1 MAKKTKI
8 SSEDLATF
16 EDAIKGTKPLAKK
29 PRITPIAPDI
39 KPTYRPPIYD
49 TDSITL
55 DESSDVDDVAGEEF
69 VSFKQDSI
77 PNKTLRKLRK
87 GQYNV
92 DAILDLHGMSVD
104 EAKDSVEIFLQQCVN
119 KGIRVA
125 LIIHG
130 KGSHSGTPTLKN
142 KLNHWLRKVNVVLAF
157 CSAAPTHGSRGAI
170 YVLFK
175 RDREEI

>member
-1 MAKKTKI
+1 MAKKSKV
-8 SSEDLATF
+8 SQEDLLTF
-16 EDAIKGTKPLAKK
+16 EAAIKGTKPLVKK
-29 PRITPIAPDI
+29 ARITPPAPEI
-39 KPTYRPPIYD
+39 KPVYRAPIYD
-49 TDSITL
+49 TDSIKL
-55 DESSDVDDVAGEEF
+55 NDSYDVDDVAGEEF

-92 DAILDLHGMSVD
+92 DAILDLHGMSVE
-104 EAKDSVEIFLQQCVN
+104 EAKCTVETFLQQCIN
-119 KGIRVA
+119 EGIRVA

-130 KGSHSGTPTLKN
+130 KGSHSRAPILKN

-175 RDREEI
+175 RDREDI